1 MSLTA
6 SAEGARAVRINIQR
20 RVRRVIDVS
29 IDRKSSG
36 VNLIIVQASA
46 DEDPSS
52 STKTSDQMLFTPVN
66 AGNAE
71 SCQADNVSPTQAR
84 LTECAAAMGISSLR
98 FARVPAGYYDQSLE
112 WRRNV
117 LGALNTSQVPVLRV
131 PPHTLARLGIAR

>member
-1 MSLTA
+1 MLLTA
-6 SAEGARAVRINIQR
+6 SAEGARGVRINIQR
-20 RVRRVIDVS
+20 SIRRVIDVS
-29 IDRKSSG
+29 IERKSAG
-36 VNLIIVQASA
+36 VNLIIVQTSA
-46 DEDPSS
+46 AEDPSS
-52 STKTSDQMLFTPVN
+52 STETSDQMLFTPVN